1 MKSKTHFHFKRFS
14 VSHLGSAMKVGTDA
28 VLLGAWVN
36 IDRAIH
42 ILDIGTGNG
51 TIALILA
58 QRSDEHSKIDAVEIA
73 DDESVQ
79 ARENFKNS
87 PWPHKI
93 HLQHSAIQDYFPPVK
108 YDLIVS
114 NPPFFNNSLIPP
126 RSERSRARH
135 TLKLTYRELISSAR
149 RLLTEGG
156 KFNVILPFAEGLQFI
171 SQAEREMLF
180 CSRQYSFKTRPE
192 KAIERWLL
200 EFCRSKSTPDTG
212 EILLYQ
218 KEHIWD
224 ESYVNLTKDFYL
236 KL

>member
-28 VLLGAWVN
+28 VLLGAWAN
-36 IDRAIH
+36 IDRATH

-58 QRSDEHSKIDAVEIA
+58 QRSEEHSKIDAVEIA
-73 DDESVQ
+73 KDESVR

-93 HLQHSAIQDYFPPVK
+93 NLQHSAIQEYFPSVK
-108 YDLIVS
+108 YDLIVC
-114 NPPFFNNSLIPP
+114 NPPYFNNSLIPP
-126 RSERSRARH
+126 RSDRGRARH
-135 TLKLTYRELISSAR
+135 TIELTYRELISSAT
-149 RLLTEGG
+149 RLLSEDG

-171 SQAEREMLF
+171 SYAEQEMLF
-180 CSRQYSFKTRPE
+180 CSRQYSFKTRPQ
-192 KAIERWLL
+192 KDVERWLL
-200 EFCRSKSTPDTG
+200 EFSKRKSVPETG
-212 EILLYQ
+212 EILLY
-218 KEHIWD
+218 KESDIWD
-224 ESYVNLTKDFYL
+224 ESYVTLTKDFYI